1 VNWLVKNLTDVQ
13 GKEGMDEQVRQM
25 AEIITIVA
33 VGRQKNEEDS
43 NQLIRL
49 PSYER
54 YGGGPSSELYLVL
67 TPLLYWLEYSIDKE
81 ERFSL
86 FMQLY

>member
-1 VNWLVKNLTDVQ
+1 
-13 GKEGMDEQVRQM
+13 M

-33 VGRQKNEEDS
+33 MGRQKGEEDA

-49 PSYER
+49 PTCDK

-67 TPLLYWLEYSIDKE
+67 TPLIYWIEYSLEQKD
-81 ERFSL
+81 RLSL
-86 FMQLY
+86 FQ

>member
-1 VNWLVKNLTDVQ
+1 MQ
-13 GKEGMDEQVRQM
+13 SAIGQEGVEDRVRQM
-25 AEIITIVA
+25 ADIISIVA
-33 VGRQKNEEDS
+33 NGRQKNEEDA

-67 TPLLYWLEYSIDKE
+67 TPLLFWLEYSIDRDD
-81 ERFSL
+81 RFNL
-86 FMQLY
+86 FIQLY

>member
-1 VNWLVKNLTDVQ
+1 
-13 GKEGMDEQVRQM
+13 MDEQVRQM